1 MDGEIDLETYTI
13 SIIRLN
19 TAFKKLEDNEPI
31 NEIKEMFNESYNDL
45 NGLYKEI
52 VEDLNQDEVNINE
65 YYLFFSNGKQIF
77 PQYIELL
84 GKIDENELESEI
96 TSMITVFSNLNKIA
110 EPFSTSEMIK
120 WVMI

>member
-45 NGLYKEI
+45 NGLYKKI

-96 TSMITVFSNLNKIA
+96 TSLITVFSNLNKIA

-120 WVMI
+120 